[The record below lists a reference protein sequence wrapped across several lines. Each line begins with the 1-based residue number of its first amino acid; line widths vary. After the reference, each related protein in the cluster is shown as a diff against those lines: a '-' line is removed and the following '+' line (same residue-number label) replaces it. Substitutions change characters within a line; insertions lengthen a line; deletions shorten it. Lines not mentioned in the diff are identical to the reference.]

1 MSTHVL
7 RIATYRFR
15 ATFGKRWPGYLALIL
30 IIGAIGGVAMASAAG
45 ARRTQSAFPV
55 YLKSTNPSN
64 VQAFTEFDP
73 ITNVGYSAR
82 VDRAISR
89 IRYVKRSV
97 DVIGFDG
104 TLQVLGTHGKIRSQT
119 IPGEAPPSV
128 EGSLNG
134 EYLTQDR
141 VTLVKGRLA
150 NPDRENEFVMSA
162 GAAAEEGLRL
172 GSKLP
177 VAFFTTAQVNSPKFA
192 GYPKDRPNL
201 LIDLKLVGI
210 VQADFQVVQDDDALL
225 GDQFAVLSPA
235 LTRRLA
241 PCCAYYSY
249 VGLQLQNDARHESY
263 VIAAVKKVTPN
274 LGPAGGSQTDA
285 PEVARVE
292 RAIRPQDIAFGA
304 FGLIAGLAVLLIGS
318 QIIARLT
325 RRNENDGAILRAL
338 GAGPSVITA
347 DGLIGIG
354 GSVVAGSVLAV
365 AVAVGLSPLAPFGA
379 VRSVYPDPGV
389 AFDWTILGPGFALL
403 VVTLSATAVLTAHRL
418 TPHREFARRAE
429 SKHDSSISPAVATAG
444 LPPAAAIGIRS
455 AVHSGYGRDASPVR
469 SVMLGAVLATVVL
482 VAAVTFGASLNSL
495 VSRPALYGWNWNYVL
510 LSGFS
515 GAEDLPAAETAE
527 LLNHDAEVAH
537 WTGVYFEHV
546 MLDGQGSPALAMSP
560 NAPVTP
566 PLLSGHGLQ
575 SSQQVVLGTATL
587 ASLHKHI
594 GETVTA
600 YTGGKSPIRL
610 RIVGTTTLPTIGGSG
625 NPELQMGTGAVIS
638 TALYPRNALNEQES
652 PIPGP
657 MAELITMRPGV
668 SRSTALHSLNRIV
681 QSLNQSSDGPVS
693 GVVSVLRPAE
703 IAYNRS
709 VGSTP
714 FILAGILAAGAMG
727 ALGLTLVA
735 SVRRRRREFA
745 LLKALGFTQ
754 RQLAVTVAWQASMSA
769 MVGIIFGL
777 PLGIALGRWLWI
789 LFARGI
795 SVVPDAV
802 VPVWSVALIA
812 VGALIFA
819 NLVAAVPGR
828 VAARTPTAM
837 LLRSE

>member
-1 MSTHVL
+1 MSKQVL
-7 RIATYRFR
+7 RVAIYRFR

-30 IIGAIGGVAMASAAG
+30 IIAAIGGVAMAAVAG

-55 YLKSTNPSN
+55 YLKSTNPSDL
-64 VQAFTEFDP
+64 QAFTEFDP
-73 ITNVGYSAR
+73 ITGVGYSPK
-82 VDRAISR
+82 VDRAVSK

-104 TLQVLGTHGKIRSQT
+104 TLQVLGTQGKIRSQT
-119 IPGEAPPSV
+119 IAGEAPPSV

-141 VTLVKGRLA
+141 VSLVKGRMA
-150 NPDRENEFVMSA
+150 NPNREDEFVMSA

-177 VAFFTTAQVNSPKFA
+177 VAFFRTAQVNSPKFA
-192 GYPKDRPNL
+192 GYPKDHPYL

-210 VQADFQVVQDDDALL
+210 VQADFQVVEDDDASL

-235 LTRRLA
+235 LTRRLT

-249 VGLQLQNDARHESY
+249 VGLQLQNGAQHEAY
-263 VIAAVKKVTPN
+263 VLAAVKKITPN
-274 LGPAGGSQTDA
+274 LGAAGGSQTDA
-285 PEVARVE
+285 PEIARVE

-304 FGLIAGLAVLLIGS
+304 FGLIAGIAVLLIGG

-325 RRNENDGAILRAL
+325 RRNQNDGAVLRAL

-354 GSVVAGSVLAV
+354 GSVVAGSLLAL

-379 VRSVYPDPGV
+379 VRSVYPDSGIT
-389 AFDWTILGPGFALL
+389 FDWTVLGSGFSLLL
-403 VVTLSATAVLTAHRL
+403 VTLGATAVLTAYRL
-418 TPHREFARRAE
+418 TPHRDARTRAATPHE
-429 SKHDSSISPAVATAG
+429 SSVGPAAATAG

-455 AVHSGYGRDASPVR
+455 ALHSGYGRDASPVR

-482 VAAVTFGASLNSL
+482 VTAVTFGASLNSL

-527 LLNHDAEVAH
+527 LLNQDADVAR

-546 MLDGQGSPALAMSP
+546 TLDGQGFPALATSP
-560 NAPVTP
+560 NAQVAP
-566 PLLSGHGLQ
+566 PLLSGHALR

-587 ASLHKHI
+587 AMLHKHV
-594 GETVTA
+594 GDMVTA

-610 RIVGTTTLPTIGGSG
+610 RIVGTATLPTIGGSG
-625 NPELQMGTGAVIS
+625 SPNLQMGRGAVIS
-638 TALYPRNALNEQES
+638 AALYPPNALNDQGS
-652 PIPGP
+652 PVAGP

-668 SRSTALHSLNRIV
+668 ERSVALDSLNRIV
-681 QSLNQSSDGPVS
+681 QSLNQSSDGPVG
-693 GVVSVLRPAE
+693 GVVSVLRPAV

-709 VGSTP
+709 VGATP
-714 FILAGILAAGAMG
+714 FILAGILAAGAVG

-735 SVRRRRREFA
+735 SVRGRRREFA

-754 RQLAVTVAWQASMSA
+754 RQLAVTVAWQSSMSA

-777 PLGIALGRWLWI
+777 PLGIAIGRWLWI

-795 SVVPDAV
+795 SAVPDPV
-802 VPVWSVALIA
+802 VPVWSVVLIA
-812 VGALIFA
+812 VGALVFA
-819 NLVAAVPGR
+819 NLVAAIPGR
-828 VAARTPTAM
+828 VAARTPTAL
-837 LLRSE
+837 LLRTE